1 MTHPHSDPRYLD
13 LVAYLDGELSP
24 VEVRAVEDL
33 LAQDPQA
40 RETLEALRRSWDV
53 LDLLDDDLPTPQ
65 HLLPSIQSQLR
76 PARSPWIPRLLA
88 AAAVLAAAGLAL
100 ALSNPAPAP
109 PSTALRPDAPAP
121 TLTPET
127 HSPRPLTPNPPDTPT
142 FTPRTPDDT
151 LPPVAPSDPT
161 HTWPTPQDPTPP
173 QPPVQRPEPTP
184 VAQADTFQDLS
195 AEERAVVEHLELL
208 VLLEEAGVS
217 NPDDLDVIELFDEI
231 DEFDLLDLD
240 EG

>member
-1 MTHPHSDPRYLD
+1 MTDPPGSL
-13 LVAYLDGELSP
+13 
-24 VEVRAVEDL
+24 
-33 LAQDPQA
+33 
-40 RETLEALRRSWDV
+40 
-53 LDLLDDDLPTPQ
+53 
-65 HLLPSIQSQLR
+65 
-76 PARSPWIPRLLA
+76 
-88 AAAVLAAAGLAL
+88 
-100 ALSNPAPAP
+100 
-109 PSTALRPDAPAP
+109 
-121 TLTPET
+121 
-127 HSPRPLTPNPPDTPT
+127 
-142 FTPRTPDDT
+142 
-151 LPPVAPSDPT
+151 VAPSDPT